1 MLPGDNGRV
10 KVYARIRPTARFA
23 QDMIELLPNEKSV
36 NIHCKKDLRRGYINN
51 QILDWSFH
59 LDRVLHN
66 ASQSDVYEQ
75 CAKDIVTKALD
86 GYNGTI
92 LAYGQ
97 TGAGKTFTMTGSTE
111 QFQHRG
117 IIPRAIQQVYREIRE
132 RPEHAVTVRISYLE
146 IYNER
151 MFDLLCTLPG
161 TIPTDPAL
169 MTVTEDDDGY
179 TRVKGLSVH
188 QANSEEEAL
197 NLLFEGETNRIIA
210 QHALNKRSSRSH
222 CIFTVYI
229 ESHSRVESNT
239 KYVTSKLNLVDL
251 AGSERLGKTLSV
263 GETQVEAMYINKSL
277 TFLEQA
283 VIALGDRRRDH
294 VPFRQSKLTH
304 VLKDSIGGKC
314 NTLLIANIWG
324 EAVHIEETLSTM
336 RFASRMM
343 NVPSE
348 PAITEQFDALRLCKQ
363 HEKEIRTL
371 RQELAMHDTLT
382 NRSQISYEPLSE
394 SQIQDVREQV
404 KRFLAGELN
413 DIELVNV
420 RQIKETFAQFR
431 VIVNSMESDVQER
444 LRQKYVLQERD
455 GATSAAGGKPGTA
468 QGDESGFVGEVDG
481 QGFGVGVAPP
491 GVKPNVSTLVSTR
504 KVKSRGKGKER
515 DSAKSPV
522 QGGVGQGDGQG
533 NGDGQDRLQSP
544 SAQSPTQRAPTP
556 PPRGEA
562 FEEFKQERGSEI
574 NRILNQNKEILR
586 EKKKKAKELSSSVNS
601 LMNEINE
608 TGVLLETRKQERLE
622 HGEFRT
628 GEGQVVID
636 EDEYEL
642 LRKAKDLKS
651 RYRRNYED
659 LLNTKSEVTYCEKL
673 VNQCRHRLVTEF
685 ENWYSESFLGADD
698 EPKGGREGQVP
709 EDEQEKFD
717 RLQLELLM
725 EHPDSVPYYNAK
737 MQTER
742 RMHLTASGGSQKKR
756 RPGAVIATVRNKPPT
771 TLTVT

>member
-1 MLPGDNGRV
+1 
-10 KVYARIRPTARFA
+10 
-23 QDMIELLPNEKSV
+23 
-36 NIHCKKDLRRGYINN
+36 
-51 QILDWSFH
+51 
-59 LDRVLHN
+59 
-66 ASQSDVYEQ
+66 
-75 CAKDIVTKALD
+75 
-86 GYNGTI
+86 
-92 LAYGQ
+92 
-97 TGAGKTFTMTGSTE
+97 
-111 QFQHRG
+111 
-117 IIPRAIQQVYREIRE
+117 
-132 RPEHAVTVRISYLE
+132 
-146 IYNER
+146 
-151 MFDLLCTLPG
+151 
-161 TIPTDPAL
+161 
-169 MTVTEDDDGY
+169 
-179 TRVKGLSVH
+179 
-188 QANSEEEAL
+188 
-197 NLLFEGETNRIIA
+197 
-210 QHALNKRSSRSH
+210 
-222 CIFTVYI
+222 
-229 ESHSRVESNT
+229 
-239 KYVTSKLNLVDL
+239 
-251 AGSERLGKTLSV
+251 
-263 GETQVEAMYINKSL
+263 MYINKSL

-283 VIALGDRRRDH
+283 IIALGDRRRDH

-324 EAVHIEETLSTM
+324 EGVHIEETLSTM
-336 RFASRMM
+336 RFGSRMM

-348 PAITEQFDALRLCKQ
+348 PAVTEHFDTLRLCKQ
-363 HEKEIRTL
+363 YEKEIRTL

-431 VIVNSMESDVQER
+431 VIVNSMESDVEER
-444 LRQKYVLQERD
+444 LREKYVLQERD
-455 GATSAAGGKPGTA
+455 GATSAAGGKQGTV
-468 QGDESGFVGEVDG
+468 QGDESGLVGEVDG

-515 DSAKSPV
+515 DSAKSPA
-522 QGGVGQGDGQG
+522 QGSAGQNDGQPG
-533 NGDGQDRLQSP
+533 SDGQDRLQSP
-544 SAQSPTQRAPTP
+544 SAQSPTRAATP
-556 PPRGEA
+556 PPKSEA

-601 LMNEINE
+601 LMEEINE
-608 TGVLLETRKQERLE
+608 SGGILETHKQERLE
-622 HGEFRT
+622 QGEFRT
-628 GEGQVVID
+628 DDGQVVID

-642 LRKAKDLKS
+642 LRNIKDLKS
-651 RYRRNYED
+651 RYRHDYED
-659 LLNTKSEVTYCEKL
+659 LLNTKSEVGYCVKL

-685 ENWYSESFLGADD
+685 DNWYSESFLGTDD

-742 RMHLTASGGSQKKR
+742 RMHLTASGGQQKKR
-756 RPGAVIATVRNKPPT
+756 KPGTLIATVRNKPPT

>member
-1 MLPGDNGRV
+1 MF
-10 KVYARIRPTARFA
+10 ARIRPTAKFA
-23 QDMIELLPNEKSV
+23 QDMIELLPDGKSI
-36 NIHCKKDLRRGYINN
+36 NIRCKKDLRRGYINN
-51 QILDWSFH
+51 QILDWKFH
-59 LDRVLHN
+59 LDGVLHN
-66 ASQSDVYEQ
+66 TSQSDVFDE
-75 CAKDIVTKALD
+75 CAEDIVTKALT

-111 QFQHRG
+111 KFQHRG
-117 IIPRAIQQVYREIRE
+117 IIPRAIQQIFREIRE
-132 RPEHAVTVRISYLE
+132 MREHSISVRISYLE

-151 MFDLLCTLPG
+151 MFDLLGSLPG
-161 TIPTDPAL
+161 VPPTDPSL
-169 MTVTEDDDGY
+169 MAVTEDDDGY

-197 NLLFEGETNRIIA
+197 NLLFEGETNRIIG
-210 QHALNKRSSRSH
+210 QHSLNKRSSRSH
-222 CIFTVYI
+222 CVFTVHI

-239 KYVTSKLNLVDL
+239 KYVTSKLNFVDL
-251 AGSERLGKTLSV
+251 AGSERLGKTLSE

-324 EAVHIEETLSTM
+324 EAAHIEETLSTM
-336 RFASRMM
+336 RFGSRMM

-348 PAITEQFDALRLCKQ
+348 PAIAEHFDMLRLCKQ

-394 SQIQDVREQV
+394 SQIHDVREQV
-404 KRFLAGELN
+404 KRFLAEELN
-413 DIELVNV
+413 EIELVNV

-431 VIVNSMESDVQER
+431 VILNSVQSGMEER
-444 LRQKYVLQERD
+444 LKQKSVREDRE
-455 GATSAAGGKPGTA
+455 GATSTAGGKTRTLR
-468 QGDESGFVGEVDG
+468 DDVRLLVGEVDG
-481 QGFGVGVAPP
+481 QGFGVGVSAP
-491 GVKPNVSTLVSTR
+491 GVKPNVSTLLGTR

-515 DSAKSPV
+515 DSAKSAFH
-522 QGGVGQGDGQG
+522 GGVGQTDRQGGDDGQ
-533 NGDGQDRLQSP
+533 NRPQSP
-544 SAQSPTQRAPTP
+544 SGQSPTQRAVTP
-556 PPRGEA
+556 PPKNDA

-586 EKKKKAKELSSSVNS
+586 QKKKKAKELSCSVNS
-601 LMNEINE
+601 LKDDINDI
-608 TGVLLETRKQERLE
+608 GVTLENREHERLE
-622 HGEFRT
+622 QGEFRT
-628 GEGQVVID
+628 DDGQIVID

-642 LRKAKDLKS
+642 LRKIKELKL
-651 RYRRNYED
+651 RYRRDYEE
-659 LLNTKSEVTYCEKL
+659 LLNTKSEVIYCEKL
-673 VNQCRHRLVTEF
+673 VSQCRQRLLSEF
-685 ENWYSESFLGADD
+685 DNWYAESFLGDD
-698 EPKGGREGQVP
+698 NAAPTIGRVVQVP

-717 RLQLELLM
+717 RLQLDLLM

-742 RMHLTASGGSQKKR
+742 RMHLSGSGGSQKKR
-756 RPGAVIATVRNKPPT
+756 RPGAIIATVRNQPPT
-771 TLTVT
+771 RLTVT

>member
-1 MLPGDNGRV
+1 MFQEDNGRV

-23 QDMIELLPNEKSV
+23 QDMIELLPDGKSL

-66 ASQSDVYEQ
+66 ASQSDVYEE
-75 CAKDIVTKALD
+75 CAADIVSKGLN

-111 QFQHRG
+111 KFQHRG

-132 RPEHAVTVRISYLE
+132 RPEHSVTVRISYLE
-146 IYNER
+146 IYNEH

-161 TIPTDPAL
+161 TVSDPSL
-169 MTVTEDDDGY
+169 MAVTEDDDGF

-222 CIFTVYI
+222 CVFTIYI

-239 KYVTSKLNLVDL
+239 KYVTSKLNFVDL

-283 VIALGDRRRDH
+283 VIALADRRRDH

-336 RFASRMM
+336 RFGSRMM

-348 PAITEQFDALRLCKQ
+348 PAVTERFDTLRLCKQ

-404 KRFLAGELN
+404 KRFLSGELN

-431 VIVNSMESDVQER
+431 VIVNSMESEVEEK
-444 LRQKYVLQERD
+444 LRGKYVLHERD
-455 GATSAAGGKPGTA
+455 GMTSATGGKLGTVH
-468 QGDESGFVGEVDG
+468 GGESGLVGEVDG

-515 DSAKSPV
+515 DSGKSPV
-522 QGGVGQGDGQG
+522 RGSAGQTDGQSG
-533 NGDGQDRLQSP
+533 SDGQDRLQSP
-544 SAQSPTQRAPTP
+544 SAQSPTQRVATP
-556 PPRGEA
+556 PPKSEA
-562 FEEFKQERGSEI
+562 FEEFKLERGSEI

-586 EKKKKAKELSSSVNS
+586 DKKKKAKELSSSVNS
-601 LMNEINE
+601 LMEEISDS
-608 TGVLLETRKQERLE
+608 GAMLETRKQERLE
-622 HGEFRT
+622 QGEFRT
-628 GEGQVVID
+628 DDGQVVIN

-642 LRKAKDLKS
+642 LRRVKDLKS
-651 RYRRNYED
+651 RYRRDYED
-659 LLNTKSEVTYCEKL
+659 LLNTKSEVMYCEKL
-673 VNQCRHRLVTEF
+673 VNQCRQRLVTEF

-742 RMHLTASGGSQKKR
+742 RMHLTASGGQKKTK
-756 RPGAVIATVRNKPPT
+756 PGTLIATVRNKPPT

>member
-1 MLPGDNGRV
+1 MLQGDNGRV
-10 KVYARIRPTARFA
+10 RVYARIRPTAKFA
-23 QDMIELLPNEKSV
+23 HDMIELLPDGKSV
-36 NIHCKKDLRRGYINN
+36 NIRCKKDLRRGYINN

-66 ASQSDVYEQ
+66 ASQSDVYQE
-75 CAKDIVTKALD
+75 CAQDIVTKGLE

-111 QFQHRG
+111 KFQHRG
-117 IIPRAIQQVYREIRE
+117 IIPRAIQQIYREIHE
-132 RPEHAVTVRISYLE
+132 RPEYSISVRISYLE

-161 TIPTDPAL
+161 AIPTDPAL
-169 MTVTEDDDGY
+169 MTVTEDDDGS
-179 TRVKGLSVH
+179 TRVKGLTVH

-222 CIFTVYI
+222 CIFTVNI
-229 ESHSRVESNT
+229 ESHSRVESDT
-239 KYVTSKLNLVDL
+239 KYVTSKLNFVDL

-314 NTLLIANIWG
+314 NTLLISNIWG

-343 NVPSE
+343 DVPSE
-348 PAITEQFDALRLCKQ
+348 PAITEHFDTLRLCKQ

-404 KRFLAGELN
+404 KRYLAGELN

-431 VIVNSMESDVQER
+431 VIVNSMESEIEGK
-444 LRQKYVLQERD
+444 LRQKFVLQERE
-455 GATSAAGGKPGTA
+455 GPTSAAGGKPGTI
-468 QGDESGFVGEVDG
+468 QGDDSGLVGEVDG

-491 GVKPNVSTLVSTR
+491 GVKTNVSTLVGTR

-515 DSAKSPV
+515 DSAKSVV
-522 QGGVGQGDGQG
+522 QGGGGQSDGQR
-533 NGDGQDRLQSP
+533 GDEGQDRLQSP
-544 SAQSPTQRAPTP
+544 AQSPTQRAATP
-556 PPRGEA
+556 PPKSEA
-562 FEEFKQERGSEI
+562 FEDFKQERGSEI

-601 LMNEINE
+601 LRDEINE
-608 TGVLLETRKQERLE
+608 TGATLETRKQERLE
-622 HGEFRT
+622 LGEFRT
-628 GEGQVVID
+628 DEGQIVID
-636 EDEYEL
+636 EDEFKL
-642 LRKAKDLKS
+642 LRKVKDLKS
-651 RYRRNYED
+651 RYRRDYEE

-685 ENWYSESFLGADD
+685 DNWYAESFLGADD
-698 EPKGGREGQVP
+698 EPKGGREGQIP

-742 RMHLTASGGSQKKR
+742 RMHLTASGESQKKR
-756 RPGAVIATVRNKPPT
+756 RPGAIIATVRNKPPT

>member
-1 MLPGDNGRV
+1 MFQEDNGRV

-23 QDMIELLPNEKSV
+23 QDMIELLPDGKSL

-66 ASQSDVYEQ
+66 ASQSDVYKE
-75 CAKDIVTKALD
+75 CAADIVSKGLN

-111 QFQHRG
+111 KFQHRG

-132 RPEHAVTVRISYLE
+132 RPEHSVTVRISYLE
-146 IYNER
+146 IYNEH

-161 TIPTDPAL
+161 TVSDPSL
-169 MTVTEDDDGY
+169 MAVTEDDDGF

-222 CIFTVYI
+222 CVFTIYI

-239 KYVTSKLNLVDL
+239 KYVTSKLNFVDL

-283 VIALGDRRRDH
+283 VIALADRRRDH

-314 NTLLIANIWG
+314 NTLLIANIWD

-336 RFASRMM
+336 RFGSRMM

-348 PAITEQFDALRLCKQ
+348 PAVTERFDTLRLCKQ

-404 KRFLAGELN
+404 KRFLSGELN

-431 VIVNSMESDVQER
+431 VIVNSMESDVEEK
-444 LRQKYVLQERD
+444 LRGKYVLHERD
-455 GATSAAGGKPGTA
+455 GMTSAAGGKLGTVPG
-468 QGDESGFVGEVDG
+468 DVSGLVGEVDG

-515 DSAKSPV
+515 DSGKSPV
-522 QGGVGQGDGQG
+522 RGSAGQTDGQSG
-533 NGDGQDRLQSP
+533 SDGQDRLQSP
-544 SAQSPTQRAPTP
+544 SAQSPTQRVATP
-556 PPRGEA
+556 PPKSEA
-562 FEEFKQERGSEI
+562 FEEFKLERGSEI

-586 EKKKKAKELSSSVNS
+586 DKKKKAKELSSSVNS
-601 LMNEINE
+601 LMEEMNDS
-608 TGVLLETRKQERLE
+608 GAMLETRKQERLE
-622 HGEFRT
+622 QGEFRT
-628 GEGQVVID
+628 DNGQVVIN

-642 LRKAKDLKS
+642 LRKVKDLKS
-651 RYRRNYED
+651 RYRRDYED
-659 LLNTKSEVTYCEKL
+659 LLNTKSEVMYCEKL
-673 VNQCRHRLVTEF
+673 VNQCRQRLVTEF

-742 RMHLTASGGSQKKR
+742 RMHLTASGGQKKR
-756 RPGAVIATVRNKPPT
+756 KPGTLIATVRNKPPT

>member
-1 MLPGDNGRV
+1 MLQGDNGRV
-10 KVYARIRPTARFA
+10 RVYARIRPTAKFA
-23 QDMIELLPNEKSV
+23 HDMIELLPDGKSV
-36 NIHCKKDLRRGYINN
+36 NIRCKKDLRRGYINN
-51 QILDWSFH
+51 QILNWSFH

-66 ASQSDVYEQ
+66 ASQSDVYQE
-75 CAKDIVTKALD
+75 CAQDIVTKGLE

-111 QFQHRG
+111 KFQHRG
-117 IIPRAIQQVYREIRE
+117 IIPRAIQQIYREIHE
-132 RPEHAVTVRISYLE
+132 RPEYSISVRISYLE

-151 MFDLLCTLPG
+151 MFDLLSTLPG
-161 TIPTDPAL
+161 AIPTDAAL
-169 MTVTEDDDGY
+169 MTVTEDDDGS
-179 TRVKGLSVH
+179 TRVKGLTVH

-222 CIFTVYI
+222 CVFTVNI
-229 ESHSRVESNT
+229 ESHSRVESDT
-239 KYVTSKLNLVDL
+239 KYVTSKLNFVDL

-314 NTLLIANIWG
+314 NTLLISNIWG

-343 NVPSE
+343 DVPSE
-348 PAITEQFDALRLCKQ
+348 PAITEHFDTLRLCKQ

-404 KRFLAGELN
+404 KRYLAGELN

-431 VIVNSMESDVQER
+431 VIVNSMESEIEGK
-444 LRQKYVLQERD
+444 LRQKFVLQERE
-455 GATSAAGGKPGTA
+455 GPTSAAGGKPGTI
-468 QGDESGFVGEVDG
+468 QGDDSGLVGEVDG

-491 GVKPNVSTLVSTR
+491 GVKTNVSTLVGTR

-515 DSAKSPV
+515 DSAKSVV
-522 QGGVGQGDGQG
+522 QGGVGQSDGQR
-533 NGDGQDRLQSP
+533 GDEGQDRLQSP
-544 SAQSPTQRAPTP
+544 AQSPTQRAATP
-556 PPRGEA
+556 PPKSEA

-601 LMNEINE
+601 LRDEINE
-608 TGVLLETRKQERLE
+608 TGATLETRKQERLE
-622 HGEFRT
+622 LGEFRT
-628 GEGQVVID
+628 DEGQIVID
-636 EDEYEL
+636 EDEFKL
-642 LRKAKDLKS
+642 LRKVKDLKS
-651 RYRRNYED
+651 RYRRDYEE

-685 ENWYSESFLGADD
+685 DNWYAESFLGADD
-698 EPKGGREGQVP
+698 EPKGGREGQIP

-756 RPGAVIATVRNKPPT
+756 RPGAIIATVRNKPPT

>member
-1 MLPGDNGRV
+1 MLQEDNGRV

-23 QDMIELLPNEKSV
+23 QDMIELLPDGKSL

-51 QILDWSFH
+51 QILDWGFH

-66 ASQSDVYEQ
+66 ASQSDVYKE
-75 CAKDIVTKALD
+75 CAASIVSKGLN

-111 QFQHRG
+111 KFQHRG

-146 IYNER
+146 IYNEQ

-161 TIPTDPAL
+161 TVSNPSL
-169 MTVTEDDDGY
+169 MAVTEDDDGF

-222 CIFTVYI
+222 CVFTIYI

-239 KYVTSKLNLVDL
+239 KYVTSKLNFVDL

-283 VIALGDRRRDH
+283 VIALADRRRDH

-336 RFASRMM
+336 RFGSRMM

-348 PAITEQFDALRLCKQ
+348 PAVIEHFDTLRLCKQ

-404 KRFLAGELN
+404 KRFLSGELN
-413 DIELVNV
+413 DIELINV
-420 RQIKETFAQFR
+420 RQINETFAQFR
-431 VIVNSMESDVQER
+431 VIVNSMESQMEDK
-444 LRQKYVLQERD
+444 LREKYVLHERD
-455 GATSAAGGKPGTA
+455 RVTSG
-468 QGDESGFVGEVDG
+468 
-481 QGFGVGVAPP
+481 
-491 GVKPNVSTLVSTR
+491 
-504 KVKSRGKGKER
+504 
-515 DSAKSPV
+515 
-522 QGGVGQGDGQG
+522 
-533 NGDGQDRLQSP
+533 
-544 SAQSPTQRAPTP
+544 
-556 PPRGEA
+556 
-562 FEEFKQERGSEI
+562 
-574 NRILNQNKEILR
+574 
-586 EKKKKAKELSSSVNS
+586 
-601 LMNEINE
+601 
-608 TGVLLETRKQERLE
+608 
-622 HGEFRT
+622 
-628 GEGQVVID
+628 
-636 EDEYEL
+636 
-642 LRKAKDLKS
+642 
-651 RYRRNYED
+651 
-659 LLNTKSEVTYCEKL
+659 
-673 VNQCRHRLVTEF
+673 
-685 ENWYSESFLGADD
+685 
-698 EPKGGREGQVP
+698 
-709 EDEQEKFD
+709 
-717 RLQLELLM
+717 
-725 EHPDSVPYYNAK
+725 
-737 MQTER
+737 
-742 RMHLTASGGSQKKR
+742 
-756 RPGAVIATVRNKPPT
+756 
-771 TLTVT
+771 